1 MNSLY
6 VTIYPC
12 MGNMELNSESNSLN
26 NNGLQLIPRTVCA
39 LFCPS
44 TSYLN
49 SWHRSILSKYFLTN
63 SANQMKDSGEE
74 YLLSRYILFDFC
86 PQM

>member
-1 MNSLY
+1 
-6 VTIYPC
+6 
-12 MGNMELNSESNSLN
+12 
-26 NNGLQLIPRTVCA
+26 
-39 LFCPS
+39 
-44 TSYLN
+44 
-49 SWHRSILSKYFLTN
+49 LTN